1 MEKDKKRENYR
12 KAIKST
18 VREKGKEKGNLYRK
32 RKKGEDR
39 K

>member
-18 VREKGKEKGNLYRK
+18 VREKKKRERK
-32 RKKGEDR
+32 FI
-39 K
+39 